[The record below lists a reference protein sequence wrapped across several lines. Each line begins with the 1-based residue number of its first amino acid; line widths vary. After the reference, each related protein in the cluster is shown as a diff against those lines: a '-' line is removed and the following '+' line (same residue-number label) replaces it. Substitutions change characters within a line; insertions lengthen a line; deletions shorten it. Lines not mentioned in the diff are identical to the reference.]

1 MVFLMLLVMM
11 LVYSVILTAIYPMR
25 METLETLSRERL
37 DASYLLLV
45 LVLIAGIIEIAI
57 RILIQ
62 V

>member
-45 LVLIAGIIEIAI
+45 LVLIAGIVEIAI